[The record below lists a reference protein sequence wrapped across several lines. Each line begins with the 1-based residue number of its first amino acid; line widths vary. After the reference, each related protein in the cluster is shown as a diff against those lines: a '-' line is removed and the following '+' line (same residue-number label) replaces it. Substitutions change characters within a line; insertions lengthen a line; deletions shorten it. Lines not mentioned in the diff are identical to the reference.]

1 MLLTSVLCV
10 GRLLVN
16 CVGLIFSYSVL
27 YLMLSQQSAATGKRS
42 VRARSPSVSQ
52 QIMLDSALPKSGT
65 CNTSAVISSTPAV
78 VEEDGTSSHDTG
90 AIHDGSYIAASNGMS
105 VPWCMF
111 Y

>member
-1 MLLTSVLCV
+1 
-10 GRLLVN
+10 
-16 CVGLIFSYSVL
+16 
-27 YLMLSQQSAATGKRS
+27 MLSQQSAATGKKS

-90 AIHDGSYIAASNGMS
+90 AIHDGNYIAASNGMS
-105 VPWCMF
+105 VPYGVCF
-111 Y
+111 IRVFQHTCLNRV